1 MEKLK
6 TMEIDND
13 RTIIYGVYSYLIND
27 YLIYYR
33 NISDAIKLLEDRI
46 YENTTLDYSRSV
58 LIDDESGDVLIAV
71 HPIVLH

>member
-1 MEKLK
+1 MKNK
-6 TMEIDND
+6 KNMEIDNG
-13 RTIIYGVYSYLIND
+13 RTIIYGVYSHLTNG

-71 HPIVLH
+71 HPIVLN